1 MLVISTVEAFR
12 KIIFWPHTHG
22 ERIHFTTQA
31 VTMQLALLLR
41 HQLE

>member
-12 KIIFWPHTHG
+12 KIIFWPRTHF
-22 ERIHFTTQA
+22 ERIHCTTRA

-41 HQLE
+41 CQLE